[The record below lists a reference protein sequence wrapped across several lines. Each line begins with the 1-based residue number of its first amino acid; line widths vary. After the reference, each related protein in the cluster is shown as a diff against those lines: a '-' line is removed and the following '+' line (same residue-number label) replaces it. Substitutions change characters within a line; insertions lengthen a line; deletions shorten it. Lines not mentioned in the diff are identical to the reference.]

1 MIVGSPGSGK
11 TILALQFLRAGA
23 VNGERSIYVTFD
35 ERPEQVKEN
44 VSAFNWDL
52 DRLEGEGKIMFVDA
66 TPFRRVK
73 TASTT
78 EHEGRTNLLSQD
90 VMPEITL
97 RALVETVRRLAEEE
111 DVTRLVV
118 DPITSLSVRYQSPI
132 KRRRAML
139 MLFDA
144 LSSTGATCLV
154 TSELR
159 TSMLTRKFQLEEY
172 LVAGRRA
179 HANGDSRGQCCQSGP
194 SGEDER
200 NRARHAAASIHDW
213 SERDRSLRERQSIQ
227 VMDRRQLDSTARACR
242 LTMSPMMG
250 DVTSHA
256 RNP

>member
-1 MIVGSPGSGK
+1 MERVSSGVNGLDEILEGGFPRARTILLVGSPGSGK
-11 TILALQFLRAGA
+11 TILAIQFLRAGA
-23 VNGERSIYVTFD
+23 LKGERSIYVTFD

-44 VSAFNWDL
+44 MSGFSWDL

-66 TPFRRVK
+66 TPFRRMK
-73 TASTT
+73 AASAS
-78 EHEGRTNLLSQD
+78 EHEGRPGILVQD
-90 VMPEITL
+90 ALPEITL

-172 LVAGRRA
+172 LSQGVVLMRTG
-179 HANGDSRGQCCQSGP
+179 
-194 SGEDER
+194 
-200 NRARHAAASIHDW
+200 IHDGNVVRAVQV
-213 SERDRSLRERQSIQ
+213 EKMRGIAHDTQLRPYTIGQNGIE
-227 VMDRRQLDSTARACR
+227 VFAKDK
-242 LTMSPMMG
+242 
-250 DVTSHA
+250 VFK
-256 RNP
+256 

>member
-1 MIVGSPGSGK
+1 MERVSSGVKGLDEILEGGFPKARTILIVGSPGSGK
-11 TILALQFLRAGA
+11 TILAIQFLRAGA
-23 VNGERSIYVTFD
+23 LKGERSIYVTFD

-44 VSAFNWDL
+44 MSAFSWDL

-66 TPFRRVK
+66 TPFRRMK
-73 TASTT
+73 AASS
-78 EHEGRTNLLSQD
+78 EHERRTGILVQD
-90 VMPEITL
+90 ALPEITL

-159 TSMLTRKFQLEEY
+159 TSMLTRRFQLEEY
-172 LVAGRRA
+172 LSQGVVLMRTGIHEGNVVRA
-179 HANGDSRGQCCQSGP
+179 VQVEKMRGIAHDTQLRPYTIGQNGIEVFAKDK
-194 SGEDER
+194 
-200 NRARHAAASIHDW
+200 
-213 SERDRSLRERQSIQ
+213 
-227 VMDRRQLDSTARACR
+227 VFK
-242 LTMSPMMG
+242 
-250 DVTSHA
+250 
-256 RNP
+256 